1 MKTDIRRT
9 ESSMKSPDWNWIA
22 NKGATINPKN
32 ERDNKCFQYSIT
44 SALNYNKIKNIY
56 LKKIEKLKWVD
67 VDFSSHQRNWEEFQK
82 TILQLL
88 LMSYLH
94 HSTVKK

>member
-9 ESSMKSPDWNWIA
+9 ESFMKSPDWNWIA
-22 NKGATINPKN
+22 NKGATMNPKN

-56 LKKIEKLKWVD
+56 LKKIEKLKRVD
-67 VDFSSHQRNWEEFQK
+67 VDFSSHQRNWEEFEK

-88 LMSYLH
+88 VMSYLH